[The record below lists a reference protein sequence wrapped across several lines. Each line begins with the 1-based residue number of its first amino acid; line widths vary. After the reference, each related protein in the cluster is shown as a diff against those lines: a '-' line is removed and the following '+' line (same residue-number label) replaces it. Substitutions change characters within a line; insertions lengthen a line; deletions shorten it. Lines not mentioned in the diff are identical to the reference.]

1 MCGPQLH
8 GKRLLMGRPRAGHAR
23 PLQCFPIVPYIP
35 RKSKA
40 PRRISGEQNY
50 YTRFRFVRQTLS
62 SSIRSSVPMSVNLA
76 KCKNLQHF
84 SPRIL
89 SYPSL
94 G

>member
-40 PRRISGEQNY
+40 PRHISGEQNY
-50 YTRFRFVRQTLS
+50 YTRFSAISLMTSPAQ
-62 SSIRSSVPMSVNLA
+62 IRPA
-76 KCKNLQHF
+76 TA
-84 SPRIL
+84 
-89 SYPSL
+89 
-94 G
+94 GT

>member
-8 GKRLLMGRPRAGHAR
+8 GGRPLIGRPRAGHAR

-35 RKSKA
+35 HKSKA
-40 PRRISGEQNY
+40 PRRISGEQSC
-50 YTRFRFVRQTLS
+50 YT
-62 SSIRSSVPMSVNLA
+62 RSSVPMSVNLA
-76 KCKNLQHF
+76 KCKNLQRF

-89 SYPSL
+89 SPPSL